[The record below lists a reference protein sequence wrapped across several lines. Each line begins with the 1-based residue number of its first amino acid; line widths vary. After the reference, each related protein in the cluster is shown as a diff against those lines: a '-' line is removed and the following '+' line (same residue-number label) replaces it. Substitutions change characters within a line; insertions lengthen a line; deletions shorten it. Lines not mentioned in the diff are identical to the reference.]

1 MKATRGRPKGT
12 NSYSLKPEV
21 LDKFL
26 QRVYQG
32 QSITML
38 CWEFK
43 LKPFQV
49 KQICK
54 ENNVIVNGGDII
66 TYSNKLHGK
75 GIVN

>member
-1 MKATRGRPKGT
+1 LAFLFKEASFLFIILLKGTIMKATRGRPKGT

-43 LKPFQV
+43 LKPFQ
-49 KQICK
+49 
-54 ENNVIVNGGDII
+54 E
-66 TYSNKLHGK
+66 
-75 GIVN
+75 